1 VQTNNSNTESVTIC
15 MPVLNEVSVV
25 NSVLEEWA
33 EVLQKL
39 PQGSKILIEDGGSK
53 DGTREILE
61 DYEARYKGIE
71 VIYKDKPEG
80 FGNAAKNLLSSAD
93 TEWVFFTDSDG
104 QYVASDFWKLWER
117 REYVDLVR
125 GIKLGRKDPM
135 FRVFTSFAWNRVIR
149 FMFGIPIND
158 INVAFFLVKK
168 NKLKDAISNCA
179 FLDLLVVSELMIR
192 LITNNCKYGN
202 DVYILHRQRND
213 GRSRAIPAHKIVQVG
228 LSHLIGLQK
237 IKRDFRLNY

>member
-1 VQTNNSNTESVTIC
+1 MPKNNSNNESVTIC
-15 MPVLNEVSVV
+15 MPILNEVSVL
-25 NSVLEEWA
+25 NSVLDEWL

-39 PQGSKILIEDGGSK
+39 PQGSKIFIEDGGSK
-53 DGTREILE
+53 DGSREILE
-61 DYEARYKGIE
+61 DYEAKYEGIE
-71 VIYKDKPEG
+71 IIYKDKPEG
-80 FGNAAKNLLSSAD
+80 FGNAAKNLLSSAK

-117 REYVDLVR
+117 RGNVDLVR
-125 GIKLGRKDPM
+125 GIKLGRKDPV

-158 INVAFFLVKK
+158 INVAFFLVKRS
-168 NKLKDAISNCA
+168 KLKDVISKCV

-192 LITNNCKYGN
+192 LITNNCLFGH

-213 GRSRAIPAHKIVQVG
+213 GRSRAIPAHKILQVG
-228 LSHLIGLQK
+228 LSHLIGLQR

>member
-1 VQTNNSNTESVTIC
+1 MLQNSLNVGSVTIC
-15 MPVLNEVSVV
+15 MPILNEASVV
-25 NSVLEEWA
+25 HSVMDEWT

-53 DGTREILE
+53 DGTREILR

-71 VIYKDKPEG
+71 IIYKDKPEG
-80 FGNAAKNLLSSAD
+80 FGKAAKNLLSSAG

-117 REYVDLVR
+117 RKNVDLVR
-125 GIKLGRKDPM
+125 GIKLGRKDPV
-135 FRVFTSFAWNRVIR
+135 FRVFTSFVWNRVIR

-168 NKLKDAISNCA
+168 SKLSDAISKCV
-179 FLDLLVVSELMIR
+179 FLDQLVVSELMIR
-192 LITNNCKYGN
+192 LITNNCLFGN

-213 GRSRAIPAHKIVQVG
+213 GKSRAIPAHKVFQVG
-228 LSHLIGLQK
+228 VSHLIGLHK
-237 IKRDFRLNY
+237 IKKDFRLNY